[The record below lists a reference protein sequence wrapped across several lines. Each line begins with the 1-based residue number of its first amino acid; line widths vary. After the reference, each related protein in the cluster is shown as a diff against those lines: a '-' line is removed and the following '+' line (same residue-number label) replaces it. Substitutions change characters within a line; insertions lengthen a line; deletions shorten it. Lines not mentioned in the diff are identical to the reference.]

1 MKSYSLWISMLA
13 WMVMSAPNCPKK
25 QDKLKSNAYHSKDT
39 VVKKEVHT
47 PKVPD
52 PNELDSLK
60 QIKTQQKNQ
69 NTTDPNKDEEGPKK

>member
-1 MKSYSLWISMLA
+1 MLT
-13 WMVMSAPNCPKK
+13 WSVMSAPNCQKK
-25 QDKLKSNAYHSKDT
+25 QDKPNSNAPVSQDT
-39 VVKKEVHT
+39 IIKKEVHA

-69 NTTDPNKDEEGPKK
+69 NTSPHQDHEGPKK